1 MEELKAKLC
10 APCWGSKRAT
20 VNGYS
25 TSTLRK
31 AGCEPAWLMVV
42 PRVQMPPSTFHQGA
56 SSGRASKSTRGF
68 SRRGCGGS
76 GFRVTATSFP
86 TLLSASAWRK
96 TDWPTRPVAP
106 TSNRSFMILLPCSNN
121 SLVMENFRLRV
132 FRAVAHR
139 LNFRMAAEELLLTQ
153 SAVTQQIKA
162 LESELDVPLFDRAG
176 GRVSL
181 TPAGAALLP
190 FAERLAALSEEA
202 REAVAST
209 AGGSAGRLAL
219 GASQTIGQYLLPKL
233 IAGYLQENPKVE
245 ISVLGGNTQTILE
258 ALVEHKVQLCLIE
271 GPAMRRDVQ
280 VDPFMQDHMVCVVP
294 AGHEWADEEI
304 DVKELQQ
311 TKLVTRELGSG
322 SRRIVEQAFEKAGL
336 DLKKLRLVMTFDST
350 EGLLSAVEAGL
361 GIAFVSRWAVRNQ
374 LALGTLRVARVRG
387 LNLAR
392 MFSLATVAGPEP
404 AGIARAFHRFVLE
417 RAEGLAPRA
426 TGRKAPVKS

>member
-1 MEELKAKLC
+1 
-10 APCWGSKRAT
+10 
-20 VNGYS
+20 
-25 TSTLRK
+25 
-31 AGCEPAWLMVV
+31 
-42 PRVQMPPSTFHQGA
+42 
-56 SSGRASKSTRGF
+56 
-68 SRRGCGGS
+68 
-76 GFRVTATSFP
+76 
-86 TLLSASAWRK
+86 
-96 TDWPTRPVAP
+96 
-106 TSNRSFMILLPCSNN
+106 
-121 SLVMENFRLRV
+121 MENFRLRV

-162 LESELDVPLFDRAG
+162 LESELDIPLFDRAG

-181 TPAGAALLP
+181 TPAGVALLP

-202 REAVAST
+202 RAAVAAT

-233 IAGYLQENPKVE
+233 IAGYLQENPRVE
-245 ISVLGGNTQTILE
+245 IGVLGGNTQTILE

-280 VDPFMQDHMVCVVP
+280 VEPFMQDHMVCVVP

-311 TKLVTRELGSG
+311 AKLVTRELGSG

-374 LALGTLRVARVRG
+374 LALGTLKLARVRG
-387 LNLAR
+387 LDLAR

-404 AGIARAFHRFVLE
+404 AGLTRSFHRFVLE
-417 RAEGLAPRA
+417 RAEQLAPRA
-426 TGRKAPVKS
+426 TGRTAAGRDGSAERRSGS

>member
-1 MEELKAKLC
+1 
-10 APCWGSKRAT
+10 
-20 VNGYS
+20 
-25 TSTLRK
+25 
-31 AGCEPAWLMVV
+31 
-42 PRVQMPPSTFHQGA
+42 
-56 SSGRASKSTRGF
+56 
-68 SRRGCGGS
+68 
-76 GFRVTATSFP
+76 
-86 TLLSASAWRK
+86 
-96 TDWPTRPVAP
+96 
-106 TSNRSFMILLPCSNN
+106 
-121 SLVMENFRLRV
+121 MENFRLRV

-181 TPAGAALLP
+181 TPAGGALLP

-202 REAVAST
+202 REAVAAT

-233 IAGYLQENPKVE
+233 IAGFLQENPRVE

-280 VDPFMQDHMVCVVP
+280 VEPFMQDHMVCVVP

-311 TKLVTRELGSG
+311 AKLVTRELGSG

-336 DLKKLRLVMTFDST
+336 DVK
-350 EGLLSAVEAGL
+350 EAGL

-374 LALGTLRVARVRG
+374 LALGTLKLARVRG
-387 LNLAR
+387 LDLAR

-404 AGIARAFHRFVLE
+404 AGLARSFHRFVLE
-417 RAEGLAPRA
+417 RAEQLAPRA
-426 TGRKAPVKS
+426 TGRTAAGRRGSAEGTSASSI